1 MSLAEIPMIL
11 TLIGLCFY
19 IVLAGADF
27 GAAVWQVSAPAT
39 EQGERI
45 REHAHD
51 AMAPVWEA
59 NHMWLIF
66 VLTVAWTAY
75 PAAFGSFAS
84 TLSIALVLAGLGII
98 VRASA
103 YALRSGASG
112 PAEERR
118 LDLASGISS
127 VLAPF
132 MLGAAIGGVASGRVP
147 FGNAAG
153 NLFTSW
159 LNPTSVMIGAL
170 AVAFSAYLAAVYLCG
185 DAVRRADE
193 DLVAPFR
200 KRALVSGA
208 VTGVLAV
215 VGLAVLALDTPKLAR
230 ELVSG
235 SGLPALIVTAVAGA
249 GTLALI
255 VRHRFEPARYTGAL
269 AVAAIVAGWA
279 LAQQPEILP
288 GLTVREAAAPDDTL
302 IAIVIAVVAGGI
314 ILFPSLVLLFRLA
327 LRGRLE
333 KAEEEQEEAKGEP
346 EEEREEG
353 EEEVW
358 QEVVVGGE
366 RAALLVGDL
375 EEQEEERPRVLPA
388 SAEGLLRRL
397 AIACLVCGAGLLT
410 FIEAAWGE
418 ATGVVALLGFVVLG
432 SLWVAPALLE

>member
-1 MSLAEIPMIL
+1 MSVAELPMIFI
-11 TLIGLCFY
+11 LIGLCFY

-27 GAAVWQVSAPAT
+27 GAAVWQVTARAT

-59 NHMWLIF
+59 NHVWLIF

-75 PAAFGSFAS
+75 PAAFGSLAS

-98 VRASA
+98 VRAAA

-112 PAEERR
+112 PKEQRR
-118 LDLASGISS
+118 IDLASGFSS
-127 VLAPF
+127 VLTPF

-153 NLFTSW
+153 DLLTSW
-159 LNPTSVMIGAL
+159 VNPTSLLIGAL

-185 DAVRRADE
+185 DAVRRGDD

-200 KRALVSGA
+200 KRALGAGA

-215 VGLAVLALDTPKLAR
+215 GGLVVLALDTPELSE

-235 SGLPALIVTAVAGA
+235 SGLPALIVTALAGV

-279 LAQQPEILP
+279 LAQQPQILP
-288 GLTVREAAAPDDTL
+288 GLSVRQAAAPDDTL
-302 IAIVIAVVAGGI
+302 VAIIVAVVAGGI
-314 ILFPSLVLLFRLA
+314 ILFPSLLLLFRLA

-333 KAEEEQEEAKGEP
+333 QGEA
-346 EEEREEG
+346 EG
-353 EEEVW
+353 EEAEP
-358 QEVVVGGE
+358 GE
-366 RAALLVGDL
+366 PSQSGSL
-375 EEQEEERPRVLPA
+375 LPA
-388 SAEGLLRRL
+388 SRQGLLQRV
-397 AIACLVCGAGLLT
+397 AIACLAVGSGLLT
-410 FIEAAWGE
+410 FIETGWAE
-418 ATGVVALLGFVVLG
+418 AGGVVALLAFVVVG
-432 SLWVAPALLE
+432 TLWMVPSLLE